1 MNKTIYKRFASVI
14 VEKGINLQEGQD
26 VLLYIS
32 TQQRSFAK
40 YIVEA
45 CYRCKARKV
54 IINWLDDDIDYVAYK
69 YASEEA
75 LSMVEDYEEAKA
87 KHNSKSI
94 PCRIYVE
101 DSDPEAFAGLDN
113 DKISRITTARRRILK
128 KYRDITEG
136 YDQWCI
142 VAVPSKNW
150 AKMVFPNE
158 LPSIAVKKLWDAII
172 KTTRIDTKDPIKQ
185 WNEHIEYL
193 ASKAKVLNELNLD
206 YLEYKSSN
214 GTKLRVKLHENH
226 LWQNASEYS
235 LRGIKFVANMP
246 TEEVF
251 TMPDIDGV
259 DGVAVSSKPLSHN
272 GVLIDD
278 FKIYFEHGRVVK
290 CEAKKG
296 LNELQKIIDT
306 DEGSHHLGEVALVP
320 YNSPIN
326 LSGILFYNTLF
337 DENAACHLALG
348 MAFRDNLK
356 GYENMSY
363 EEFKKIPF
371 NNSLTHVDFM
381 IGTKDLE
388 IVGYDHS
395 GKRYQIFKDGN
406 FAF

>member
-14 VEKGINLQEGQD
+14 VKKGINLQEGQD

-32 TQQRSFAK
+32 TLQREFAK
-40 YIVEA
+40 YITME
-45 CYRCKARKV
+45 CYKNKARKV
-54 IINWLDDDIDYVAYK
+54 IINWTDDDIDYVAYK
-69 YASEEA
+69 YGDEKA
-75 LSMVEDYEEAKA
+75 LSKVEDYEEARA

-101 DSDPEAFAGLDN
+101 DSNPEAFNGLDN
-113 DKISRITTARRRILK
+113 DKISRISMARRKVIK

-142 VAVPSKNW
+142 VAVPSKEW
-150 AKMVFPNE
+150 AKMIFPNE
-158 LPSIAVKKLWDAII
+158 TPSNAVKKLWDAII
-172 KTTRIDTKDPIKQ
+172 KTTRIDSNDPIKA

-206 YLEYKSSN
+206 YLEYSSSN
-214 GTKLRVKLHENH
+214 GTNLKLKLHEGH
-226 LWQNASEYS
+226 LWQSASEKS
-235 LRGIKFVANMP
+235 LRGIEFVANMP

-251 TMPDIDGV
+251 TMPDINGV
-259 DGVAVSSKPLSHN
+259 DGVVVASKPLSHN
-272 GVLIDD
+272 GVVIED
-278 FKIYFEHGRVVK
+278 FKIWFEHGRVVK
-290 CEAKKG
+290 CEALKG
-296 LNELQKIIDT
+296 QNELQKIIDT

-320 YNSPIN
+320 YDSPIN

-356 GYENMSY
+356 GYETMSD
-363 EEFKKIPF
+363 EEFKKIDF

-381 IGTKDLE
+381 IGTKDLN
-388 IVGYDHS
+388 IVGYDHQ
-395 GKRYQIFKDGN
+395 GNKHQIFKDGN

>member
-356 GYENMSY
+356 GYENMSD

>member
-14 VEKGINLQEGQD
+14 VKKGINLQEGQD

-32 TQQRSFAK
+32 TLQREFAK
-40 YIVEA
+40 YITME
-45 CYRCKARKV
+45 CYKNKARKV
-54 IINWLDDDIDYVAYK
+54 IINWTDDDIDYVAYK
-69 YASEEA
+69 YGDEKA
-75 LSMVEDYEEAKA
+75 LSKVEDYEEARA

-101 DSDPEAFAGLDN
+101 DSNPEAFKDLDN
-113 DKISRITTARRRILK
+113 DKISRISMARRKVIK

-142 VAVPSKNW
+142 VAVPSKEW
-150 AKMVFPNE
+150 AKMIFPNE
-158 LPSIAVKKLWDAII
+158 TPSNAVKKLWDAII
-172 KTTRIDTKDPIKQ
+172 KTTRIDSNDPIKA

-206 YLEYKSSN
+206 YLEYSSSN
-214 GTKLRVKLHENH
+214 GTNLKLKLHEGH
-226 LWQNASEYS
+226 LWQSASENY
-235 LRGIKFVANMP
+235 LRGIEFVANMP

-251 TMPDIDGV
+251 TMPDINGV
-259 DGVAVSSKPLSHN
+259 DGVVVSSKPLSHN
-272 GVLIDD
+272 GVVIED
-278 FKIYFEHGRVVK
+278 FKIWFEHGRVVK
-290 CEAKKG
+290 CEALKG
-296 LNELQKIIDT
+296 QNELQKIIDT

-320 YNSPIN
+320 YDSPIN

-356 GYENMSY
+356 GYETMSD
-363 EEFKKIPF
+363 EEFKKIDF

-381 IGTKDLE
+381 IGTKDLN
-388 IVGYDHS
+388 IVGYDHA
-395 GKRYQIFKDGN
+395 GNKHQIFKDGN

>member
-1 MNKTIYKRFASVI
+1 MNKKIYKRFASVI
-14 VEKGINLQEGQD
+14 VKKGINLQEGQD

-32 TQQRSFAK
+32 TLQREFAK
-40 YIVEA
+40 YITME
-45 CYRCKARKV
+45 CYKNKARKV
-54 IINWLDDDIDYVAYK
+54 IINWTDDDIDYVAYK
-69 YASEEA
+69 YGDEKA
-75 LSMVEDYEEAKA
+75 LSKVEDYEEARA

-101 DSDPEAFAGLDN
+101 DSNPEAFNGLDN
-113 DKISRITTARRRILK
+113 DKISRISMARRKVIK

-142 VAVPSKNW
+142 VAVPSKEW
-150 AKMVFPNE
+150 AKMIFPNE
-158 LPSIAVKKLWDAII
+158 TPSNAVKKLWDAII
-172 KTTRIDTKDPIKQ
+172 KTTRIDSNDPIKA

-206 YLEYKSSN
+206 YLEYSSSN
-214 GTKLRVKLHENH
+214 GTNLKLKLHEGH
-226 LWQNASEYS
+226 LWQSASENS
-235 LRGIKFVANMP
+235 LRGIEFVANMP

-251 TMPDIDGV
+251 TMPDINGV
-259 DGVAVSSKPLSHN
+259 DGVVVSSKPLSHN
-272 GVLIDD
+272 GVVIED
-278 FKIYFEHGRVVK
+278 FKIWFEHGRVVK
-290 CEAKKG
+290 CEALKG
-296 LNELQKIIDT
+296 QNELQKIIDT

-320 YNSPIN
+320 YDSPIN

-356 GYENMSY
+356 GYETMSD
-363 EEFKKIPF
+363 EEFKKIDF

-381 IGTKDLE
+381 IGTKDLN
-388 IVGYDHS
+388 IVGYDHA
-395 GKRYQIFKDGN
+395 GNKHQIFKDGN

>member
-75 LSMVEDYEEAKA
+75 LTMVEDYEEAKA

-356 GYENMSY
+356 GYENMSD
-363 EEFKKIPF
+363 EDFKKIPF

>member
-75 LSMVEDYEEAKA
+75 LSKVEDYEEAKA

-113 DKISRITTARRRILK
+113 DKISRITTARRRVLK

-251 TMPDIDGV
+251 TMPDV

-306 DEGSHHLGEVALVP
+306 DEGSHHLGEVALVS

-356 GYENMSY
+356 GYENMSD
-363 EEFKKIPF
+363 EDFKKIPF

>member
-45 CYRCKARKV
+45 CYRRKARKV
-54 IINWLDDDIDYVAYK
+54 IVNWLDDDIDYVAYK

-75 LSMVEDYEEAKA
+75 LSKVEDYEEAKA

-356 GYENMSY
+356 GYENMSD

>member
-356 GYENMSY
+356 GYENMSD
-363 EEFKKIPF
+363 EDFKKIPF

>member
-54 IINWLDDDIDYVAYK
+54 IVNWLDDDIDYVAYK

-101 DSDPEAFAGLDN
+101 DSNPEAFAGLDN

-193 ASKAKVLNELNLD
+193 ASKARVLNELNLD
-206 YLEYKSSN
+206 YLEYSSSN

-356 GYENMSY
+356 GYENMSD

>member
-75 LSMVEDYEEAKA
+75 LSKVEDYEEAKA

-172 KTTRIDTKDPIKQ
+172 KITRIDTKDPIKQ

-356 GYENMSY
+356 GYENMSD